1 MLFPANATMSDAA
14 LTETTESGS
23 PTHPE
28 THLRKYRRLSIAQL
42 KYALELS
49 REGKDQYQ
57 IAEVL
62 GVNQSTICRALAH
75 LADDSS
81 SLAIDYAKSSAFT
94 VMRRIVKH
102 SLTKD
107 DAIGMKAAQV
117 VLAASGVTERVSG
130 VTVGVQVIIGQPGA
144 PASEPT
150 NIVVLPA
157 SQAHPVPE

>member
-1 MLFPANATMSDAA
+1 MSDQA
-14 LTETTESGS
+14 LPETTESGS
-23 PTHPE
+23 EAYSPDSSPRYRHLTHRQ
-28 THLRKYRRLSIAQL
+28 LQIAL
-42 KYALELS
+42 NLH
-49 REGKDQYQ
+49 REGKPQHV
-57 IAEVL
+57 IAQAL
-62 GVNQSTICRALAH
+62 GTTQPTICRALRH
-75 LADDSS
+75 LAHDSS
-81 SLAIDYAKSSAFT
+81 SLAVDYAKSSAFT
-94 VMRRIVKH
+94 VMRRVVKH

-117 VLAASGVTERVSG
+117 VLAASGVTERVSA